1 MINRLRIRG
10 LAFLG
15 VEQAVFAVGFIL
27 NPEVNVELGIIAE
40 LDTMP
45 ILRRAGGELP
55 GVNDDLHLR
64 LGSLLVMK
72 TVVGY
77 RSFHYAQLTENV
89 SGSIVMGEQR
99 RRNIFLSEE
108 RSGAFNF
115 PVSRDTQVRH
125 GELLSGCI

>member
-40 LDTMP
+40 LDTVP
-45 ILRRAGGELP
+45 ILRRAGGELS

-64 LGSLLVMK
+64 LGSPLVMK
-72 TVVGY
+72 TG
-77 RSFHYAQLTENV
+77 
-89 SGSIVMGEQR
+89 
-99 RRNIFLSEE
+99 
-108 RSGAFNF
+108 
-115 PVSRDTQVRH
+115 
-125 GELLSGCI
+125 